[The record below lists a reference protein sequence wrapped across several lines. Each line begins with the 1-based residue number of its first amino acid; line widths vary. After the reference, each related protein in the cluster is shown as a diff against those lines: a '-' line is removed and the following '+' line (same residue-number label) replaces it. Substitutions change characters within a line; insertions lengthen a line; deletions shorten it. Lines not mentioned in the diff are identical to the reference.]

1 MDIPHMQER
10 LQLAALYKQVF
21 DLMDE
26 EDQALA
32 PLNGDALAA
41 AHRAFRAKRD
51 AIRADMKTI
60 ENAIGATLAHNLC
73 NDSHDFCA
81 ITGLPILDSDRVGVV
96 VIDALPV
103 AAAARKNEAA

>member
-51 AIRADMKTI
+51 AIREDMKTI
-60 ENAIGATLAHNLC
+60 ENAIGAKLAHNLC

-81 ITGLPILDSDRVGVV
+81 ITGLPILDSDPVGVV
-96 VIDALPV
+96 LIDALLV
-103 AAAARKNEAA
+103 IQARQNEAA

>member
-51 AIRADMKTI
+51 AIREDMKTI
-60 ENAIGATLAHNLC
+60 ENAIGASLRTTFATIAMIFAPSPGC
-73 NDSHDFCA
+73 RSW
-81 ITGLPILDSDRVGVV
+81 TPILWVSC
-96 VIDALPV
+96 
-103 AAAARKNEAA
+103 